1 MEQFSSSP
9 TYLLQALSDDLQS
22 LFGGLLS
29 PRSQV
34 PPKTEDPRNEDPP
47 WLALIQQLVDGYTF
61 RKRYVRLLDLYLWAV
76 VSGRPLMAAALWRR
90 CKHPLR
96 TALIGQEMCGRIRKL
111 RPSSLAT
118 REAREMLAAVESI
131 CLQAT
136 QGMLD
141 NVRSAKSA
149 RQILLNQVRVRG

>member
-1 MEQFSSSP
+1 M
-9 TYLLQALSDDLQS
+9 
-22 LFGGLLS
+22 
-29 PRSQV
+29 

-131 CLQAT
+131 CP
-136 QGMLD
+136 
-141 NVRSAKSA
+141 NP
-149 RQILLNQVRVRG
+149 